1 MEKVPPMRQF
11 VRTPNAYGFAVVSLF
26 LRKSIQLQLFVHRSN
41 DAAPFC
47 RCPRTNTGCYCKS
60 KSFHELGFRINFTM
74 GLSKHTISSF
84 YLGCKIYSTPTSLI
98 LTQAKI
104 GIVIIFTDR
113 HNLALFTPAL
123 KFPLN
128 NPLILNSISDYIS

>member
-1 MEKVPPMRQF
+1 M
-11 VRTPNAYGFAVVSLF
+11 NLGLGSI
-26 LRKSIQLQLFVHRSN
+26 LRRACLNIRYLHSIL
-41 DAAPFC
+41 DA
-47 RCPRTNTGCYCKS
+47 
-60 KSFHELGFRINFTM
+60 
-74 GLSKHTISSF
+74 
-84 YLGCKIYSTPTSLI
+84 KIYSTPTSLI

-128 NPLILNSISDYIS
+128 NPVDFK